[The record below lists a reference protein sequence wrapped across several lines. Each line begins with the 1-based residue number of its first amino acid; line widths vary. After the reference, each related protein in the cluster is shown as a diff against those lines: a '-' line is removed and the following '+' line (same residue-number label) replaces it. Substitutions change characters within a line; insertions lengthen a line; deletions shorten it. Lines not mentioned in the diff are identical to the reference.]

1 MRIASGRRKPLSLP
15 WRLLTALALLCATP
29 QSVLAETD
37 QPKAMPPCVARVL
50 RWLPED
56 TETLVVAR
64 SVTLP
69 GPDGGQDWQDRAVGL
84 ACEDVF
90 LSREKKLEDLFAKL
104 DPVQGRKI
112 ECMVRGARNFEGV
125 SSFGS
130 LRSESCTIIVFEK
143 ELGGDGAKWTESL
156 RKGSKAVRR
165 LVGREVFVYP
175 SATVM
180 EPWVKETE
188 WQGTYFVLLE
198 PGILLCASSDRYL
211 ETTLRRVNDPPRT
224 RALPNNLPE
233 WKQVDCDAPVWK
245 LRHIPKAGEGTHA
258 AGSTATF
265 QKKGFRVA
273 YIPKT
278 GKHLNADQ
286 IRREWLPDKL
296 FESKVSRERLKIVVQ
311 GDGAVIVSCDEK
323 PGDDLIWFG
332 WQLYRLQAFEL
343 FRAAQ

>member
-1 MRIASGRRKPLSLP
+1 MRIASGQRKPLSLP

-130 LRSESCTIIVFEK
+130 LAVKAARSSSSRRSSAETGPNGPRAF
-143 ELGGDGAKWTESL
+143 AKDP
-156 RKGSKAVRR
+156 KAVRR

-188 WQGTYFVLLE
+188 WQGTYFVLLS
-198 PGILLCASSDRYL
+198 PGSCSAQAAIATSKRRYD
-211 ETTLRRVNDPPRT
+211 V
-224 RALPNNLPE
+224 
-233 WKQVDCDAPVWK
+233 
-245 LRHIPKAGEGTHA
+245 
-258 AGSTATF
+258 
-265 QKKGFRVA
+265 
-273 YIPKT
+273 
-278 GKHLNADQ
+278 
-286 IRREWLPDKL
+286 
-296 FESKVSRERLKIVVQ
+296 
-311 GDGAVIVSCDEK
+311 
-323 PGDDLIWFG
+323 
-332 WQLYRLQAFEL
+332 
-343 FRAAQ
+343 

>member
-1 MRIASGRRKPLSLP
+1 MRIASGQRKPLSLP

-56 TETLVVAR
+56 TETLVDAR

-156 RKGSKAVRR
+156 RKGSKAVQR

-188 WQGTYFVLLE
+188 WQGTYFVLSSPGSCSGKQRSLPRNDATTCKRPSQDSCTSQQPAGVETGRLQRAGLE
-198 PGILLCASSDRYL
+198 ASAHSQGRRGDPCCGIDGHVPEERVP
-211 ETTLRRVNDPPRT
+211 RRVHSKNGQ
-224 RALPNNLPE
+224 APE
-233 WKQVDCDAPVWK
+233 RRSNQA
-245 LRHIPKAGEGTHA
+245 RMA
-258 AGSTATF
+258 S
-265 QKKGFRVA
+265 R
-273 YIPKT
+273 
-278 GKHLNADQ
+278 Q
-286 IRREWLPDKL
+286 I
-296 FESKVSRERLKIVVQ
+296 V
-311 GDGAVIVSCDEK
+311 
-323 PGDDLIWFG
+323 
-332 WQLYRLQAFEL
+332 
-343 FRAAQ
+343 